1 MCDRLR
7 KNTRVRLAMR
17 RLYLL
22 WTALDVSRVPVQ
34 SARMARR
41 RIPARSCVRL
51 DGFQTANDKGSCQ
64 DAWRMFLE
72 VWRRGPG
79 SNRRIKVLQT
89 SPLPLGY
96 RALGC
101 LRHGLRIVPNRS
113 QPSANLPGQCGM
125 ERETRLE
132 LATLALA
139 RRCST
144 TELLPLDAALSIPG
158 RRNRVKPESFPIQ
171 DEPEAGS

>member
-1 MCDRLR
+1 MPIEEERWEWGSIGEMCSPQER
-7 KNTRVRLAMR
+7 N
-17 RLYLL
+17 
-22 WTALDVSRVPVQ
+22 
-34 SARMARR
+34 
-41 RIPARSCVRL
+41 
-51 DGFQTANDKGSCQ
+51 
-64 DAWRMFLE
+64 
-72 VWRRGPG
+72 WRRGPG

-101 LRHGLRIVPNRS
+101 LPHGLRIVS
-113 QPSANLPGQCGM
+113 FHSSPSSYAPEKCRM

-144 TELLPLDAALSIPG
+144 TELLPLNASSSIPG
-158 RRNRVKPESFPIQ
+158 CRNWVKRARRAEKCFSKLEFRDRVPARSATRDCRPNAHPA
-171 DEPEAGS
+171 DV